1 MKYEKKLPE
10 NNLNQI
16 TNFGFRRVEPEEHKK
31 LVHNVF
37 DTVAGRYNVMN
48 DLMSGGVHRVW
59 KGMVLD
65 RIAPRITQTLLDVA
79 GGTGDI
85 ANGFLKRGGGDAIVY
100 DINEQMLLRGLNK
113 NLDHANL
120 NGPLIACGDAALI
133 PIRTGSIDACT
144 IVFGLRNVTDREAT
158 LKELY
163 RVLKIGGHF
172 ICLEFSPSVIGPLKR
187 IYDAYS
193 FKVIPWLGHKVAGD
207 SEAYQYLAESIR
219 RFPTPKEL
227 TKEMLAAGFKNI
239 TETPV
244 TGGIV
249 CMHSGWRV

>member
-1 MKYEKKLPE
+1 MKHEKKYLR
-10 NNLNQI
+10 NNLDQS
-16 TNFGFRRVEPEEHKK
+16 TNFGFQRVDSEAHKK

-37 DTVAGRYNVMN
+37 ESVAERYNVMN
-48 DLMSGGVHRVW
+48 DLMSGGLHRLW
-59 KGMVLD
+59 KRAVLD
-65 RIAPRITQTLLDVA
+65 RIAPRSKQTLLDVA

-85 ANGFLKRGGGDAIVY
+85 ANGFLKRGGRCAIVF
-100 DINEQMLLRGLNK
+100 DINEKMLLTGLNK
-113 NLDHANL
+113 NLDRGNI
-120 NGPLIACGDAALI
+120 NGPLIACGDAAAI
-133 PIRTGSIDACT
+133 PILSESLDACT

-172 ICLEFSPSVIGPLKR
+172 ICLEFSPAVIGQLKP
-187 IYDAYS
+187 IYEAYS

-207 SEAYQYLAESIR
+207 RKAYQYLAESIQ
-219 RFPTPKEL
+219 RFPTPEEL
-227 TKEMLAAGFKNI
+227 SEDMQIAGFRNV
-239 TETPV
+239 TETPL